1 MHNEIS
7 YLPSW
12 LKSVQIENLQLYSN
26 DKDGEAWICTRP
38 KAGCWADVGVG
49 LQAAR
54 ERLQSLSIKQIIESI
69 GQVAQQWL
77 DPDFQPRIDTIERVA
92 QSSLFSPESVAE
104 SFDVELRNYLP
115 GYLWKVLY
123 RELVDPQVLDCFRQ
137 DIHLKGYARALGPK
151 TTLSIFTGNV
161 PGLPALSMVR
171 SLLVK
176 SPIIAKVASGEPCFA
191 AAFAKTL
198 AEVEPIFG
206 ESIVCTYWRRDE
218 ESYFSEVLTQ
228 ADAVI
233 AYGSDAA
240 CAKIRKQIQLGQAYF
255 EHGHKFSLG
264 LVDESYIEHF
274 GEQQLAKAIA
284 RDTCVFNQQAC
295 IAPQIYCVV
304 GPESLAERLAE
315 KTAKALADYE
325 QKVPLGNLLPND
337 AAALQMKRATLQWQ
351 AALQDKLSLW
361 QSTNSLAWTLT
372 IQSQI
377 SSHQGGHRR
386 YLSLISVPDLATVMA
401 QLRPIAQQDYLQNV
415 ALGLVGA
422 NLISTAEQLAQLG
435 ATRICQPGRMVDP
448 SMMWRHDGRVC
459 VSELLHWCDVEMHED
474 WQISGEKNGTSIY

>member
-1 MHNEIS
+1 MYSEIS

-12 LKSVQIENLQLYSN
+12 LKPSQTESLCVDSSN
-26 DKDGEAWICTRP
+26 GVGETWVCTRP
-38 KAGCWADVGVG
+38 KAGYWSNVGVG
-49 LQAAR
+49 LQVVR
-54 ERLQSLSIKQIIESI
+54 ERLQSLSIKQIVESI

-77 DPDFQPRIDTIERVA
+77 DPDFQPRINTIERVA
-92 QSSLFSPESVAE
+92 RSTLFSPESVAE

-115 GYLWKVLY
+115 GYLWGVLR
-123 RELVDPQVLDCFRQ
+123 RELIDPQVLDCFRQ
-137 DIHLKGYARALGPK
+137 DIYLKGYTRALGPK

-218 ESYFSEVLTQ
+218 ESYFSEVLNQ

-240 CAKIRKQIQLGQAYF
+240 CSQIRKQVKPNQAYF

-264 LVDESYIEHF
+264 LVDQDYIKYF
-274 GEQQLAKAIA
+274 GEQELANAIA

-295 IAPQIYCVV
+295 IAPQVYCIV
-304 GPESLAERLAE
+304 GSEFMTQRLAE
-315 KTAKALADYE
+315 KTAEALAQYE
-325 QKVPLGNLLPND
+325 RRVPLGNLLTDD

-351 AALQDKLSLW
+351 AALKDKPCLW
-361 QSTNSLAWTLT
+361 QSTKSLDWTLT

-377 SSHQGGHRR
+377 SNHQGGHRR
-386 YLSLISVPDLATVMA
+386 YLSLISVPDLATFMA
-401 QLRPIAQQDYLQNV
+401 QLQPIAQQGYLQNV
-415 ALGLVGA
+415 ALGLIGA
-422 NLISTAEQLAQLG
+422 NLTSIAEQLAQLG

-448 SMMWRHDGRVC
+448 SMMWRHDGRMC

-474 WQISGEKNGTSIY
+474 WEISGEKNDRDI

>member
-1 MHNEIS
+1 MHSEIS

-12 LKSVQIENLQLYSN
+12 LERAKTEILQVDSY
-26 DKDGEAWICTRP
+26 DGVGETWMCARP
-38 KAGCWADVGVG
+38 KAGSWSNVGIG
-49 LQAAR
+49 LETAR
-54 ERLQSLSIKQIIESI
+54 ERLQSLSIEQIVESI

-77 DPDFQPRIDTIERVA
+77 DPGFQPRIDTIGRVA
-92 QSSLFSPESVAE
+92 QSTLFSPESVAE

-115 GYLWKVLY
+115 GYLWKVLR

-176 SPIIAKVASGEPCFA
+176 SPIIAKIASGEPCFA

-218 ESYFSEVLTQ
+218 ESYFSEVLTE

-233 AYGSDAA
+233 AYGSNAA
-240 CAKIRKQIQLGQAYF
+240 CAQIRKQVKPGQAYF

-264 LVDESYIEHF
+264 LVDRAYIEHF
-274 GEQQLAKAIA
+274 GEQELANAIT

-295 IAPQIYCVV
+295 IAPQVYCVV
-304 GPESLAERLAE
+304 GPESMANSLAE
-315 KTAKALADYE
+315 KTAEALAHYE
-325 QKVPLGNLLPND
+325 RRVPLGHLLPND
-337 AAALQMKRATLQWQ
+337 AAALQMKRATLEWQ
-351 AALQDKLSLW
+351 AALEDKPCLW
-361 QSTNSLAWTLT
+361 QNTRNLAWTLT

-386 YLSLISVPDLATVMA
+386 YLSLISAPDLATVMT
-401 QLRPIAQQDYLQNV
+401 QLQPIAQQGYLQNV
-415 ALGLVGA
+415 ALGLMGE
-422 NLISTAEQLAQLG
+422 NLTLTAEQLARLG

-448 SMMWRHDGRVC
+448 SMMWRHDGRMC

-474 WQISGEKNGTSIY
+474 WEISGEENDTDI

>member
-1 MHNEIS
+1 MYSQIS

-12 LKSVQIENLQLYSN
+12 LKPDQTETLQLNSH
-26 DKDGEAWICTRP
+26 DGVGETWVCTRP
-38 KAGCWADVGVG
+38 KAGYWSDVGIG

-54 ERLQSLSIKQIIESI
+54 KRLQSLSIEHIVESI

-92 QSSLFSPESVAE
+92 QSTLFSPKSVAE

-115 GYLWKVLY
+115 VYLWGVLR
-123 RELVDPQVLDCFRQ
+123 RELVDPQVLDCFRE

-198 AEVEPIFG
+198 AQVEPIFG
-206 ESIVCTYWRRDE
+206 ESIICTYWRRDE

-240 CAKIRKQIQLGQAYF
+240 CAKIREQVKPGQAYF

-264 LVDESYIEHF
+264 LVDQAYLEHF
-274 GEQQLAKAIA
+274 GEQELANAIA
-284 RDTCVFNQQAC
+284 RDACVFNQQAC
-295 IAPQIYCVV
+295 IAPQVYCVV
-304 GPESLAERLAE
+304 GPESIAQRLAE
-315 KTAKALADYE
+315 KTAEALTEYE
-325 QKVPLGNLLPND
+325 RNVPLGDLLPND
-337 AAALQMKRATLQWQ
+337 AAALQMKRAALQWQ
-351 AALQDKLSLW
+351 AVLKDKPCLW
-361 QSTNSLAWTLT
+361 QSSKSLAWTLT

-401 QLRPIAQQDYLQNV
+401 QLQPIAQQGYLQNV
-415 ALGLVGA
+415 ALGLMGE
-422 NLISTAEQLAQLG
+422 NLTSTAEQLAQLG

-448 SMMWRHDGRVC
+448 SMMWRHDGRTC

-474 WQISGEKNGTSIY
+474 WKISGEKNDRGI

>member
-1 MHNEIS
+1 MHSQIS

-12 LKSVQIENLQLYSN
+12 LESDQIENFQVNSY
-26 DKDGEAWICTRP
+26 DGVEETWVCARP
-38 KAGCWADVGVG
+38 KPGYWSHVGMG

-54 ERLQSLSIKQIIESI
+54 ERLQSLSIERIVESI

-92 QSSLFSPESVAE
+92 RATLFSPESVAE

-115 GYLWKVLY
+115 GYLWAVLR

-137 DIHLKGYARALGPK
+137 DINLKGHTRALGPK

-176 SPIIAKVASGEPCFA
+176 SPIIAKIASGEPCFA
-191 AAFAKTL
+191 ATFAKTL

-240 CAKIRKQIQLGQAYF
+240 CAQIRKQVKPGQAYF

-264 LVDESYIEHF
+264 LVDRAYIEHF
-274 GEQQLAKAIA
+274 GEQKLANAIA

-295 IAPQIYCVV
+295 IAPQVYCVL
-304 GPESLAERLAE
+304 GPESMAQRLAE
-315 KTAKALADYE
+315 KTAEALAHYE
-325 QKVPLGNLLPND
+325 RRVPLGDLPHKD

-351 AALQDKLSLW
+351 AALKDKPCLW
-361 QSTNSLAWTLT
+361 QSNKSLAWTLA
-372 IQSQI
+372 IQPEI
-377 SSHQGGHRR
+377 SSQTGGHRR
-386 YLSLISVPDLATVMA
+386 YLSLISVPDLAAVMT
-401 QLRPIAQQDYLQNV
+401 QLQPIAQRGYLQNV
-415 ALGLVGA
+415 ALGLMGA
-422 NLISTAEQLAQLG
+422 NLTSTAEQMAQLG
-435 ATRICQPGRMVDP
+435 ATRICEPGRMVDP
-448 SMMWRHDGRVC
+448 SMMWRHDGRTC

-474 WQISGEKNGTSIY
+474 WEIVAGKNGRDV